1 MQQFP
6 VSSSILSTPHL
17 GAWVQQQWA
26 LAVTDCKLLRAGI
39 NHSYLITTDTDKYVL
54 RIYSLG
60 WRSATDIAEE
70 IRLINTLA
78 ENGIP
83 VSTPVTDA
91 GGNYIH
97 NIIAPEG
104 ERHAV
109 LFTYAR
115 GNKIITYPDAMHTTI
130 GRTMAQLH
138 LYTES
143 LSLKRTTYTPETLLV
158 QSLPLL
164 HAFMQPGSEELEY
177 MHTMQGKLLD
187 ILHHADTSRLR
198 SGAVHL
204 DIWFDNLNMDG
215 DNITLFDFDF
225 CGNGWLCLDV
235 AYYLMQLHFT
245 EPDNAEFRRKT
256 AAFLQGYEAII
267 PLTVEEK
274 RLLPALGTALYFFY
288 LGVQC
293 QRFENYS
300 SIFLSDTYLK
310 RYIMMRVK
318 RWADYCDANGL
329 A

>member
-1 MQQFP
+1 M
-6 VSSSILSTPHL
+6 
-17 GAWVQQQWA
+17 G
-26 LAVTDCKLLRAGI
+26 
-39 NHSYLITTDTDKYVL
+39 DKV
-54 RIYSLG
+54 
-60 WRSATDIAEE
+60 
-70 IRLINTLA
+70 
-78 ENGIP
+78 
-83 VSTPVTDA
+83 
-91 GGNYIH
+91 
-97 NIIAPEG
+97 
-104 ERHAV
+104 
-109 LFTYAR
+109 
-115 GNKIITYPDAMHTTI
+115 ITYPDAMHTTI

-138 LYTES
+138 LYTQG
-143 LSLKRTTYTPETLLV
+143 LSLQRTTYTPETLLV

-177 MHTMQGKLLD
+177 MHAVQGKLLD
-187 ILHHADTSRLR
+187 ILHHADTSQLR

-204 DIWFDNLNMDG
+204 DIWFDNLNIDG

-225 CGNGWLCLDV
+225 CGNGWQCLDV

-245 EPDNAEFRRKT
+245 EPDNTEFRRKMV
-256 AAFLQGYEAII
+256 AFLQGYESITS
-267 PLTVEEK
+267 LTVEEK

-310 RYIMMRVK
+310 RYITMRVK